1 MNSQVRRHAIS
12 FEAVHPFYR
21 VYRRMLGR
29 SIVGG
34 VAPDPGSWHFALR
47 AIMWQ
52 GFRSF
57 FLARAPVRCRQTG
70 AFCRWVTEYGGLD
83 GTNERIRIDSISP
96 IQVCLAG

>member
-1 MNSQVRRHAIS
+1 MVMSGSAAMTPPGRIMRVTAGVSHMS
-12 FEAVHPFYR
+12 PFYR

-70 AFCRWVTEYGGLD
+70 AFCRWVAT
-83 GTNERIRIDSISP
+83 
-96 IQVCLAG
+96 